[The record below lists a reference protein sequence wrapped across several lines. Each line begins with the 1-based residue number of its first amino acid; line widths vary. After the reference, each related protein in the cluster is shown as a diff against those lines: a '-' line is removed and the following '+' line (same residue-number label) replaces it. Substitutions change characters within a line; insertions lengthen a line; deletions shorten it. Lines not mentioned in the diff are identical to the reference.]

1 MNVRYYEDEKFM
13 NIDLSNVSDI
23 LLFERIGEELVAA
36 YKIQWK
42 TQLDGIDQRY
52 WDFEFNGITLTL
64 HLEHYLGIYIFT
76 DKDTPDYEKARLILI
91 EIEKHFKTWKPT
103 I

>member
-64 HLEHYLGIYIFT
+64 HLEHYLGICIFT